1 MYCFYQKQSPVTRH
15 SDKYILHPF
24 LIPDIEIVVRGSC
37 GTHEIMLGQICY
49 SRAKMTM
56 KKFENATVIR
66 KFERR
71 INLELNDFP
80 DVQVHR
86 FEEDCENNDSKL
98 AVIPMD
104 NDIEMDAKGD
114 KDDY

>member
-1 MYCFYQKQSPVTRH
+1 MLFQSK
-15 SDKYILHPF
+15 D
-24 LIPDIEIVVRGSC
+24 G
-37 GTHEIMLGQICY
+37 
-49 SRAKMTM
+49 TM
-56 KKFENATVIR
+56 KKFENAIVIR

-71 INLELNDFP
+71 INLELNGFP
-80 DVQVHR
+80 DVYVHR
-86 FEEDCENNDSKL
+86 FEEDFENNDSKL

>member
-1 MYCFYQKQSPVTRH
+1 
-15 SDKYILHPF
+15 
-24 LIPDIEIVVRGSC
+24 
-37 GTHEIMLGQICY
+37 MLGQICY
-49 SRAKMTM
+49 SIAKMTM
-56 KKFENATVIR
+56 KKFENAIVIR

-71 INLELNDFP
+71 INFELNDFP

-86 FEEDCENNDSKL
+86 FEEDFESNDSKL

-104 NDIEMDAKGD
+104 NDIEMDAKGN